1 MAGSAAARRDVLAK
15 PTPDAKVRSVS
26 LLDLPS
32 ELLAEIHGRHDFVDQ
47 LNLAV
52 SCRGAAGASSWQ
64 QRHKT
69 TPCLVALL
77 PTRRPL
83 RNLTRRG
90 PRDARPRILGSTDG
104 WIVTVD
110 VRATLRMANPVTGEQ
125 AALPPITA
133 GTIPFFVDSWPYL
146 IDMNLFRK
154 LTGGHGDRPPSYT
167 ISDWQMRNWFYRKVI
182 LSASPR
188 PGSYTAMLILYKR
201 FAGAAAFAT
210 ADDQTWR
217 LAAGSGDGGGVE
229 DAICH
234 NGRFYSVTYA
244 GDVVAWDY
252 DRRHA
257 RASEFASV
265 AVWPRLSGDYL
276 RLRRRKYIAAAPDG
290 RLVVVIKDMKEAID
304 KHPSWSSRMSFV
316 FQVFVLDVARQRWV
330 ETKDI
335 GDLALSVGVN
345 TSMCV
350 STREHP
356 GIRAGCVYYMEDE
369 LGEASLRLEDARYA
383 PGELQDVGVYVL
395 KDGTVDSVH
404 GLRHRHR
411 YWPLPA
417 WFMPCM

>member
-1 MAGSAAARRDVLAK
+1 MAGSRAAAARRDVPAK
-15 PTPDAKVRSVS
+15 PTADAKVRSVS

-32 ELLAEIHGRHDFVDQ
+32 ELLAEIHGRLDFVDR

-52 SCRGAAGASSWQ
+52 SCRGAARASSWQ

-69 TPCLVALL
+69 TPCLVL
-77 PTRRPL
+77 PGATAETATLFSLPDGRFATSRAVDPAM
-83 RNLTRRG
+83 RG
-90 PRDARPRILGSTDG
+90 HVVLGSTDG

-154 LTGGHGDRPPSYT
+154 LTGGHGDGPPLYT
-167 ISDWQMRNWFYRKVI
+167 ISDWQMRKWFYRKVI

-201 FAGAAAFAT
+201 FGGAAAFAT
-210 ADDQTWR
+210 ADDQSWR
-217 LAAGSGDGGGVE
+217 LAAGSSDGGGVE

-234 NGRFYSVTYA
+234 NGRFYSVTHS

-257 RASEFASV
+257 RAGEFASV
-265 AVWPRLSGDYL
+265 AVGPRLPCDYL

-290 RLVVVIKDMKEAID
+290 RLVVITGEHVD
-304 KHPSWSSRMSFV
+304 
-316 FQVFVLDVARQRWV
+316 
-330 ETKDI
+330 
-335 GDLALSVGVN
+335 G
-345 TSMCV
+345 V

-356 GIRAGCVYYMEDE
+356 GIRAGCVYYTEDE

-383 PGELQDVGVYVL
+383 PRDVGVYVL
-395 KDGTVDSVH
+395 KDGTVESVH
-404 GLRHRHR
+404 GLRRRHCS
-411 YWPLPA
+411 WPLPA
-417 WFMPCM
+417 WFTPCM